1 MISVVHIYKI
11 MYCLKNQG
19 SLICK
24 PCSFVNIFST
34 IFKKI
39 DLETGWSE
47 CSKTCGGG
55 EKFKMVNNAKQVSPC
70 NTLPCPGLCS
80 FNFVHDYLFHNL

>member
-1 MISVVHIYKI
+1 MLWKTLCPVLLIIVSPHFFLKI
-11 MYCLKNQG
+11 G
-19 SLICK
+19 
-24 PCSFVNIFST
+24 
-34 IFKKI
+34 
-39 DLETGWSE
+39 LETGWSE

-70 NTLPCPGLCS
+70 NTLPCPGMCS